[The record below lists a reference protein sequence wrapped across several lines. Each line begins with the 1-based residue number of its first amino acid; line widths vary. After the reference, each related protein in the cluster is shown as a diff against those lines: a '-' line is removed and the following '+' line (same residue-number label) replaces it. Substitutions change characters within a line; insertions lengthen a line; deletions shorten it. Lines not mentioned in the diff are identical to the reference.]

1 MYIEKLR
8 IRNFRSIEDVT
19 FPLGRFAVLC
29 GPNSC
34 GKSNV
39 FRAIQLAFKAMVSES
54 DARENLTRSK
64 LVAGGPLLS
73 VWVDCRLADAPAE
86 VQQLAGVTT
95 STLTY
100 SFRLT
105 RGGTVTRKLA
115 DKVLDDQGFSDFLE
129 LFRPIYVPPIR
140 DLSADG
146 LDPFVRLMKS
156 ALKRAKGPG
165 NIKHASD
172 QAKKVVERKA
182 AALLGQHDDLVESL
196 LSADKLIVDAG
207 DFDLESLYGDV
218 RLRVKKGEES
228 VPLSALGTGHQSAV
242 IIHLYRQ
249 LGEDLPALSVRGTR
263 QPSASLNDTGYLQ
276 RPKDDFKVI
285 PGTCKHAFA
294 GVPWPHGIHRPF
306 ASGAR

>member
-1 MYIEKLR
+1 M
-8 IRNFRSIEDVT
+8 
-19 FPLGRFAVLC
+19 
-29 GPNSC
+29 
-34 GKSNV
+34 
-39 FRAIQLAFKAMVSES
+39 
-54 DARENLTRSK
+54 
-64 LVAGGPLLS
+64 
-73 VWVDCRLADAPAE
+73 
-86 VQQLAGVTT
+86 QQLAGVTT